1 MPNNL
6 LDAFQGL
13 LSPDVVGRMASATGE
28 PNLAVSKAASAAG
41 PLILAGL
48 VQQAGDLGLMT
59 RVMGLLN
66 SPTVAGNP
74 LGNLGNLFGPTRTP
88 LIEQGAKLLAAL
100 FGNRQD
106 TVAAALSQ
114 HAGIRTGS
122 AARILGLAAPILM
135 TLLGQRVRSDN
146 LSVGGLSRWVM
157 SLKGEL
163 RGIPASLLHDAGL
176 EELREDPIGSSRT
189 VAPQARPVRRGTVP
203 VGIGLLL
210 LAGLWA
216 LQLRRPVAEPP
227 VAEGLLDSTPAPA
240 PSRAAPDPGEFVRR
254 ALPNGGSLN
263 LPGRGVEVQL
273 IEFIEDRTQPLEP
286 PRWFA
291 FDRLRFETNSATL
304 QPASQEQLQNVADIL
319 KAYPTV
325 HLKIGSYPDSTGN
338 SEGNRKLS
346 QDRATSVASALVR
359 LGVSQDRLAAEG
371 YGDQHPVGDNA
382 TEAGRAQ
389 HQRIALRVTRR

>member
-6 LDAFQGL
+6 LDSFQEL

-66 SPTVAGNP
+66 SPTVGGNP

-88 LIEQGAKLLAAL
+88 LLEQGARFLIAI
-100 FGNRQD
+100 FGNRLETID
-106 TVAAALSQ
+106 AALSQ
-114 HAGIRTGS
+114 HAGIKTGS

-146 LSVGGLSRWVM
+146 LSVGGLSRWVL

-163 RGIPASLLHDAGL
+163 QGIPASLLLDAGL
-176 EELREDPIGSSRT
+176 DELRDEPVVSGRT
-189 VAPQARPVRRGTVP
+189 GAPEAHPAGRRVVA
-203 VGIGLLL
+203 VGIGVMLLF
-210 LAGLWA
+210 GLWV
-216 LQLRRPVAEPP
+216 LLVRPAAPP

-273 IEFIEDRTQPLEP
+273 IEFIENRTQPLEP
-286 PRWFA
+286 PRWFN
-291 FDRLRFETNSATL
+291 FDRLLFETNSATL
-304 QPASQEQLQNVADIL
+304 AAASQEQLRYVADIL
-319 KAYPTV
+319 EAYPTV
-325 HLKIGSYPDSTGN
+325 HLKIGSYTDSTGN
-338 SEGNRKLS
+338 LDANRKLS
-346 QDRATSVASALVR
+346 QERATNVMNELVR
-359 LGVSQDRLAAEG
+359 LGVSKERLASEG
-371 YGDQHPVGDNA
+371 YGEQHPVASNA
-382 TEAGRAQ
+382 GETGRSENR
-389 HQRIALRVTRR
+389 RIALRVTKR